1 MEIQNQVSRILRG
14 NLARLRD
21 VLDGAVSQ
29 GVGSLGQVA
38 DRVCEAFDFRDGRGR
53 WQRAS
58 CCRALADLKEADH
71 ISLPAGQPAR
81 GGGGRARVLPHP
93 VAPAV
98 DVPGTV
104 DEVGDLTLELV
115 ETGEQRRV
123 WNTLM
128 AYEHPRGA
136 GPFVGPQL
144 RYLVGS
150 AHGWLGGVGFAASA
164 RRLRSRD
171 AWIGWDDTGRRA
183 HLHRVLGLCRL
194 LVRPGILCRNLA
206 SHVLGRAARAVG
218 DDCERMAIAPGCWR
232 RSSTRPNRRGRACAR
247 RTGFGW
253 VKPAVAV
260 AGTARTRRRKRARRC
275 ICTPW
280 SRRGAP
286 ASRRLHRAW
295 RRWRLATVST
305 PRSGRTTS
313 SAWRRWATRG

>member
-29 GVGSLGQVA
+29 GIGSLGQVA
-38 DRVCEAFDFRDGRGR
+38 DRVCEVFDFRDGRGR

-58 CCRALADLKEADH
+58 CCRALADLAAAGH
-71 ISLPAGQPAR
+71 VSLPAGQPAR
-81 GGGGRARVLPHP
+81 GGGGRARVLPHA

-104 DEVGDLTLELV
+104 GEVADLTLALV
-115 ETGEQRRV
+115 ETDEQRRV

-128 AYEHPRGA
+128 AHEHPRGA

-144 RYLVGS
+144 RYLLGS

-183 HLHRVLGLCRL
+183 GIPSYGGSGGTASRPESMGHQSQLRCR
-194 LVRPGILCRNLA
+194 A
-206 SHVLGRAARAVG
+206 SRAASMRFDAPSLP
-218 DDCERMAIAPGCWR
+218 IASDR
-232 RSSTRPNRRGRACAR
+232 
-247 RTGFGW
+247 
-253 VKPAVAV
+253 
-260 AGTARTRRRKRARRC
+260 
-275 ICTPW
+275 
-280 SRRGAP
+280 
-286 ASRRLHRAW
+286 
-295 RRWRLATVST
+295 
-305 PRSGRTTS
+305 
-313 SAWRRWATRG
+313 